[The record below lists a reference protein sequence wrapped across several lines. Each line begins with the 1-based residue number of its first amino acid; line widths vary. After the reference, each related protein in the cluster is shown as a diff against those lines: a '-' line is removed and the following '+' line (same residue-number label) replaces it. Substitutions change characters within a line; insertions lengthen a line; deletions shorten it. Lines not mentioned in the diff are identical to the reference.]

1 MDVIRGQFRF
11 WEVVQKVL
19 SRPKVSL
26 MSVWEVW
33 RLTVVAQ

>member
-1 MDVIRGQFRF
+1 MEVIRGQFRF

-19 SRPKVSL
+19 PRPKVGL
-26 MSVWEVW
+26 VSVQEVW